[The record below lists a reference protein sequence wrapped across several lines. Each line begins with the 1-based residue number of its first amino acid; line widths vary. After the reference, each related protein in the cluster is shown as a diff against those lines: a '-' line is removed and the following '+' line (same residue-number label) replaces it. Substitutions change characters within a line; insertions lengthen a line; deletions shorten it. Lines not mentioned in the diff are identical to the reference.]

1 MSMYADYIKERLGDD
16 SIETE
21 EGFCTYRFLEHNGL
35 PAVYI
40 IDIYVRPFLRKG
52 NVASDLADRV
62 AAIAKEKECK
72 IMIGTVVPSAKGST
86 DSLRVLLGYGMQ
98 LDSASQNLIIFKKG
112 I

>member
-16 SIETE
+16 AIETE
-21 EGFCTYRFLEHNGL
+21 EGFCTYRYLDHGGES
-35 PAVYI
+35 AVYI

-52 NVASDLADRV
+52 SVASDLADRV
-62 AAIAKEKECK
+62 AAIAKEKGCK
-72 IMIGTVVPSAKGST
+72 VMIGTVVPSAKGST